1 MQLQGCDA
9 SVMVAST
16 ANNTAEKDHP
26 INLSL
31 AGDGFDTV
39 IRARAA
45 VDAAPGCRGKVS
57 CADILAMAT
66 RDAIALVRTTVYVR
80 YTTSGQLQA
89 KASDIMETE
98 SVRACVCILQS
109 GGPSYAVEL
118 GRLDGLRST
127 ASSVNGRLPAP
138 FFNLDQ
144 LNQMFAA
151 NGLSQTDMV
160 ALSGTFSGLASYSSI
175 LNSSHALHDLN
186 HQCSGLCSQMTT
198 STFLNLKKLRL
209 PCLLAHAWQLIRQ
222 PHPCTQPS
230 PLPSAMPKSSS
241 SHMIQSPN
249 HTSVS
254 GSGNLQIV
262 RLSSKPYFFCQPA
275 IFFSHN
281 KSANN
286 TFSHDFSEQRTEIA
300 HLLHYGRSWA
310 HGGSGALQHVRGAAA
325 GGGRDAGRRVRGAAG
340 GVVPGGGGSA
350 GGGGHGPRDAGELRQ
365 PVLPEPA
372 GREGTAGVGPGA
384 AHGHQVQTH
393 RRRAGT
399 ESRRVRPS
407 LRRRHHQAGPRRGQD
422 GDGTGQRPPRLRRA
436 RLRIE
441 LFLVRMP
448 SSTSATSLYS
458 SIGFFRHG
466 EKKGE

>member
-1 MQLQGCDA
+1 MYAGGGGVRRAATALIWVLVLAAAGGGSVVCEAQLRRGYYAGVCPNVESIVRGVVAKKIQQTPATVGATVRLFFHDCFVEGCDA

-66 RDAIALVRTTVYVR
+66 RDAIAL
-80 YTTSGQLQA
+80 
-89 KASDIMETE
+89 
-98 SVRACVCILQS
+98 S

-160 ALSGTFSGLASYSSI
+160 AL
-175 LNSSHALHDLN
+175 
-186 HQCSGLCSQMTT
+186 
-198 STFLNLKKLRL
+198 
-209 PCLLAHAWQLIRQ
+209 
-222 PHPCTQPS
+222 
-230 PLPSAMPKSSS
+230 
-241 SHMIQSPN
+241 
-249 HTSVS
+249 
-254 GSGNLQIV
+254 
-262 RLSSKPYFFCQPA
+262 
-275 IFFSHN
+275 
-281 KSANN
+281 
-286 TFSHDFSEQRTEIA
+286 SEQRTEIA